1 MATLWTEVLTPAE
14 ITGFARASQE
24 DYEQTQGTLARWLP
38 NTTVTDVVV
47 RTIVGVDGSGE
58 LAQYRSFD
66 AETPIASG
74 GAAERKVF
82 ELLPLGL
89 KERISEYEQLRAR
102 GRDGAALV
110 LGGAER
116 AAQRVVRAIVNRL
129 EIARGQA
136 LEAGQVAINENG
148 VVQTVPFGRPE
159 DNEVTASTLWSAN
172 GASPI
177 ENLNAWVEYYADVN
191 NGATPG
197 ALVTSKRVLAALQ
210 RSEEIRAMAAS
221 LVGTPSIVSVEM
233 VNNVLTSYGLPP
245 IYLYDRKVKGERVT
259 SDNKVFILPAPVD
272 PNTGAN
278 ELGATFLG
286 PTLEAGEPEY
296 GIGASEQPG
305 IAVGVWKTK
314 DPIAAWVH
322 ANATAFPVLVNPVA
336 SMVAEVLADSDG
348 S

>member
-1 MATLWTEVLTPAE
+1 MATLWTELLTPAE
-14 ITGFARASQE
+14 LTGFARASQE
-24 DYEQTQGTLARWLP
+24 DYERTQGTLARWLP
-38 NTTVTDVVV
+38 NTTVSDVVV

-66 AETPIASG
+66 AETPIGSG
-74 GAAERKVF
+74 GSAERKVF

-89 KERISEYEQLRAR
+89 KERVSEYEQLRAR

-129 EIARGQA
+129 EIARAQA
-136 LEAGQVAINENG
+136 IEDGAVVISENG
-148 VVQTVPFGRPE
+148 VVQTVDYGRPAE
-159 DNEVTASTLWSAN
+159 AEVEPDDLWDETDAN
-172 GASPI
+172 PI
-177 ENLNAWVEYYADVN
+177 ENLNTWVNAYTDAN
-191 NGATPG
+191 NGSMPG
-197 ALVTSKRVLAALQ
+197 SIVTSKRVLAALQ
-210 RSEEIRAMAAS
+210 RSPEIRNMVATM
-221 LVGTPSIVSVEM
+221 VGAPSIVSVEM
-233 VNNVLTSYGLPP
+233 VNNVLASYGLPP
-245 IYLYDRKVKGERVT
+245 IYLYDRRVKGQRLT
-259 SDNKVFILPAPVD
+259 ADNKLFLLPAPVD
-272 PNTGAN
+272 PNTGSN

-296 GIGASEQPG
+296 GIGVSEQPG

-336 SMVAEVLADSDG
+336 SMVAEVLPDG
-348 S
+348 EGS